1 MKGREFTID
10 AEERFYDVV
19 DDPLFHSE
27 DRNLIYQAL
36 QRELRPI
43 LFGEYLRRYI
53 YGKAGMTE
61 DFESVPVSE
70 YQQILVTNF
79 RSNET
84 PASFGEGRTSLR
96 AMAKNWLTQQTVS
109 RQVVLLLGFG
119 LRMTVEEVN
128 EFLTKALH
136 EHRLSPK
143 DPMEVICRYC
153 YQNRLDYDRFDVL
166 YQQFRLLNPT
176 EEGAGLEATR
186 KLEGLVSGVQTD
198 RELFAYLE
206 RLMASHAEGTRGT
219 TARLHFGELY
229 AKAQALTANFYNTMA
244 AEDMDIAVNRLQDAL
259 DRDDGLYEDQKR
271 DRVQHLQERRRT
283 WTPAE
288 ISPADMEK
296 VFCSSIPM
304 RKDGNYLPIKESQLY
319 RQFEGKRFH
328 RKHMHDILAGKAAV
342 TRFDLITLNFYCCAM
357 EADPEERVIAR
368 YGDFVNST
376 NALLEDSS
384 MGSLYL
390 ANPYECFVLMCMLS
404 EDPLGTYADV
414 WELSFQESQ
423 GDESL

>member
-198 RELFAYLE
+198 REL
-206 RLMASHAEGTRGT
+206 
-219 TARLHFGELY
+219 
-229 AKAQALTANFYNTMA
+229 
-244 AEDMDIAVNRLQDAL
+244 L
-259 DRDDGLYEDQKR
+259 DRKS
-271 DRVQHLQERRRT
+271 V
-283 WTPAE
+283 
-288 ISPADMEK
+288 
-296 VFCSSIPM
+296 V
-304 RKDGNYLPIKESQLY
+304 
-319 RQFEGKRFH
+319 
-328 RKHMHDILAGKAAV
+328 
-342 TRFDLITLNFYCCAM
+342 
-357 EADPEERVIAR
+357 
-368 YGDFVNST
+368 
-376 NALLEDSS
+376 
-384 MGSLYL
+384 
-390 ANPYECFVLMCMLS
+390 
-404 EDPLGTYADV
+404 
-414 WELSFQESQ
+414 
-423 GDESL
+423 